1 MMFHEDFQFPHE
13 NVRPEYKLLEE
24 FLEEGEPMLNPYEI
38 ALMYQLHEQSERGTE
53 IDPYYPQSKTQNTHK
68 MSEWSVL
75 GTQMHYVQHPQRQNE
90 GLLLNQCEEK
100 IESQILGKM
109 ETPKLL
115 SLEGESEVINET
127 FSDRFEDVVHF
138 LHATEKFIDS
148 RDISTTYLG
157 VDNLTL
163 RDFHYAECSFP
174 IYSNSHTWGQLVG
187 GSPIDM
193 LIDSGASKCY
203 MSKTFFDKNPSLH
216 KLPRYQTN
224 IQGLRV
230 GSGELVPAHFLVPVV
245 FKIVRHKFEVLAL
258 VSDIKGRTDLVFGV
272 KNMFEVE
279 GELSCRNSEFRFLNR
294 AVPLFCTERFSL
306 KSGCKR
312 YVKLTAPFIHTLN
325 GYAIVKVFQGNQ
337 CYTMQIKL
345 TNNTAVI
352 DMVNNSKTTMY
363 FTREKAIGIVDIRSL
378 GYYNIKQSVLEY
390 NLGEHYEFANFNKLA
405 SVYED
410 MKLAKFQIKQ
420 REEAQKLR
428 KKKLEPEKTLV
439 DTEDPYPWLPADD
452 KRRKMSDDEI
462 IEKFVDL
469 TESDMTEEEKDEFIQ
484 ILKDHRD
491 AFSLRDEIGECP
503 NIRID
508 IDVIDDSPFFVRPF
522 PISEEDKPI
531 MDWQMKR
538 MVSLGIIKQGATSHT
553 SPVFL
558 IARKQTNDKRP
569 LVDFRLLN
577 TRVKR
582 QNTATPLLRD
592 IYQMLGASQSN
603 ILSCVDLKD
612 AFHSLRLTEKA
623 KDFCGILPY
632 FGSPHYKYEVMPMG
646 LSISPCK
653 WIEYI
658 GYVMENMPHKTN
670 YIAIMDDLLVH
681 SKKENHL
688 DRIVDLLKALIR
700 HGLKLSPKKCQFFKT
715 ELVYMGNVFKVK
727 KGKFVITPIKTRVDA
742 ILKTPTPQ
750 TAKECKSFCGVVN
763 YLSLFCPN
771 LQKLLAPIYDL
782 TRKGKP
788 FLWTDLH
795 QQAFDQIKG
804 LMAKSPVLSLP
815 DGTGRYT
822 LYSDT
827 SKTHAGSALWQM
839 QQGQNRLI
847 GYASKSLPK
856 ACVNYGITELEM
868 TGLLVNMENWKFY
881 LGRKDFDAAVDH
893 RAIPYIMKSKELPT
907 TDRIIRILQRLGRF
921 NFHLYY
927 VKGKDMIL
935 CDFLSRIKSDESDPN
950 NLIPI
955 AFHQMELEP
964 IQYDSNHILEYFY
977 RLEELGFNIVAEK
990 VSLENRYMIMTRRA
1004 AKETGTSMP
1013 EVHGANK
1020 PLDPNVKPEK
1030 DTGLQ
1035 KQVFTQPAAVKSNGP
1050 VAVATGPAPPTPY
1063 LPRVVPQIKLPV
1075 KVIPS
1080 IPATP
1085 PQIPATTPK
1094 IPQTPVHI
1102 RPNRVQISTPA
1113 TVPKI
1118 RPRQSVIT
1126 TPQSGV
1132 SAPATPRKQLFPDQQ
1147 TPAQTPAQTPDLS
1160 RVKKELLNIPRFDL
1174 DPDPED
1180 QRPGIPI
1187 PQTPFLHP
1195 TFQSPQQTQTGPV
1208 TVHDLKGDPWLDPR
1222 AEPPLEESAVDAQFR
1237 HPMQEDFII
1246 PPTLAEATRNKT
1258 LLAKDLPKQTDLDRL
1273 MKVINRK
1280 ILAQSRF
1287 PEPMKDLEASYIHS
1301 GFFKDIY
1308 EYIRYNKL
1316 PTNLAKAKQVQI
1328 NSINYFTLGSILFR
1342 LIPDKTGQMHPVM
1355 CIPPAK
1361 MDLILD
1367 YYHSSLLGGHQGMNK
1382 TLLTLQQRFFC
1393 PRMADYVRSYIVGCH
1408 VCQLFKHGKRFSRPF
1423 QHRKYDLNES
1433 TMTNISM
1440 DIKYMPTSENGYK
1453 YILVM
1458 LCEIS
1463 NFMVTAP
1470 LFTATSP
1477 EVCKALQ
1484 DNLISVFGTPVKLI
1498 CDQDPAFM
1506 SHLTQTMLQSYGTK
1520 LITVS
1525 PTNHKSLLAEHG
1537 IKSLANI
1544 MMKHLTGLGLDWD
1557 IYCKP
1562 AMLVYNSYATPN
1574 LADISPF
1581 ELVFGR
1587 KANICPEFEFKPQVP
1602 ITGTHKKAFEELQK
1616 KLKYFRQFLQKFREQ
1631 RHSLLNRD
1639 KEYQGYT
1646 AGQIVYLYFPGQSM
1660 LNTGSKKIRCEFVG
1674 PLAIW
1679 KCVSPNQFLLMSLDG
1694 KLYPYLIEETRIKPG
1709 FVRTSKGNVTHMS
1722 SLRQIIKSG
1731 ELLDEKQHVQ

>member
-1 MMFHEDFQFPHE
+1 
-13 NVRPEYKLLEE
+13 
-24 FLEEGEPMLNPYEI
+24 
-38 ALMYQLHEQSERGTE
+38 
-53 IDPYYPQSKTQNTHK
+53 
-68 MSEWSVL
+68 
-75 GTQMHYVQHPQRQNE
+75 
-90 GLLLNQCEEK
+90 
-100 IESQILGKM
+100 
-109 ETPKLL
+109 
-115 SLEGESEVINET
+115 
-127 FSDRFEDVVHF
+127 
-138 LHATEKFIDS
+138 
-148 RDISTTYLG
+148 
-157 VDNLTL
+157 
-163 RDFHYAECSFP
+163 
-174 IYSNSHTWGQLVG
+174 
-187 GSPIDM
+187 
-193 LIDSGASKCY
+193 
-203 MSKTFFDKNPSLH
+203 
-216 KLPRYQTN
+216 
-224 IQGLRV
+224 
-230 GSGELVPAHFLVPVV
+230 
-245 FKIVRHKFEVLAL
+245 
-258 VSDIKGRTDLVFGV
+258 
-272 KNMFEVE
+272 
-279 GELSCRNSEFRFLNR
+279 
-294 AVPLFCTERFSL
+294 
-306 KSGCKR
+306 
-312 YVKLTAPFIHTLN
+312 
-325 GYAIVKVFQGNQ
+325 
-337 CYTMQIKL
+337 
-345 TNNTAVI
+345 
-352 DMVNNSKTTMY
+352 MVNNSKTTLY
-363 FTREKAIGIVDIRSL
+363 FTRERAIGIVDIRSL
-378 GYYNIKQSVLEY
+378 GFYNIKQSVLEY
-390 NLGEHYEFANFNKLA
+390 NLGQHYEFASFNKLA

-410 MKLAKFQIKQ
+410 MKLAKYQIKQ
-420 REEAQKLR
+420 KEKKREKGRKLKR
-428 KKKLEPEKTLV
+428 KIEDPEKVAV
-439 DTEDPYPWLPADD
+439 DLEDPYPWLPKDD

-469 TESDMTEEEKDEFIQ
+469 TKSDMTDEEKDEFIQ
-484 ILKDHRD
+484 ILKEHRD

-558 IARKQTNDKRP
+558 IARKQTQDKRP

-592 IYQMLGASQSN
+592 IYQMLGASKSN
-603 ILSCVDLKD
+603 IMSCVDLKD
-612 AFHSLRLTEKA
+612 AFHSLRLTETA

-658 GYVMENMPHKTN
+658 GYVMENMSHKHN

-681 SKKENHL
+681 SRKEKHL
-688 DRIVDLLKALIR
+688 DRIVDLLKALIK

-715 ELVYMGNVFKVK
+715 ELVYMGNVFKVE
-727 KGKFVITPIKTRVDA
+727 KGKFVITPIKTRVEA
-742 ILKTPTPQ
+742 ILKTPTPT

-771 LQKLLAPIYDL
+771 LQKLLAPVYDL

-795 QQAFDQIKG
+795 QQAFDTIKE
-804 LMAKSPVLSLP
+804 LLAKPPVLNLP
-815 DGTGRYT
+815 DNTGRYT

-839 QQGQNRLI
+839 QQGQNKLI

-935 CDFLSRIKSDESDPN
+935 CDFLSRIKSDDSDPH

-964 IQYDSNHILEYFY
+964 IQYNPNQILEQFYF
-977 RLEELGFNIVAEK
+977 LEELGYKIIAEEI
-990 VSLENRYMIMTRRA
+990 SQENSYMIMTRRA
-1004 AKETGTSMP
+1004 AKQTGANLP

-1020 PLDPNVKPEK
+1020 PLDPDLKPEK
-1030 DTGLQ
+1030 DKSLQ
-1035 KQVFTQPAAVKSNGP
+1035 KQVFLQPTNVKPNGP
-1050 VAVATGPAPPTPY
+1050 VAIATGPAPPTPY
-1063 LPRVVPQIKLPV
+1063 LPRAIPQIRLPV
-1075 KVIPS
+1075 KVAP
-1080 IPATP
+1080 PTP
-1085 PQIPATTPK
+1085 HTLVRISMLTPR
-1094 IPQTPVHI
+1094 IPQTPVQMRPI
-1102 RPNRVQISTPA
+1102 RPSLATPA
-1113 TVPKI
+1113 TVPKAMS
-1118 RPRQSVIT
+1118 RPLIQM
-1126 TPQSGV
+1126 TPLRGV
-1132 SAPATPRKQLFPDQQ
+1132 SAPATPRKQLFLPQQ
-1147 TPAQTPAQTPDLS
+1147 SPIQTSAQIPDLS
-1160 RVKKELLNIPRFDL
+1160 GVKREPIDIPRFDL
-1174 DPDPED
+1174 EPDLEGQKPSL
-1180 QRPGIPI
+1180 PV
-1187 PQTPFLHP
+1187 PQTPFIHP
-1195 TFQSPQQTQTGPV
+1195 TFQSPQKPPTTQA
-1208 TVHDLKGDPWLDPR
+1208 TVQDLKGDPWLDPR
-1222 AEPPLEESAVDAQFR
+1222 AEPPLEESSVDAQFR

-1246 PPTLAEATRNKT
+1246 PPTLAEAFKNKT
-1258 LLAKDLPKQTDLDRL
+1258 LLAKDLPKQTDIDRL
-1273 MKVINRK
+1273 MKVLNRK
-1280 ILAQSRF
+1280 ILAHSRF

-1316 PTNLAKAKQVQI
+1316 LTNLAKAKQVQI

-1342 LIPDKTGQMHPVM
+1342 LIPDKSGQMNPVM
-1355 CIPPAK
+1355 YIPPSK

-1382 TLLTLQQRFFC
+1382 TLLTIQQRFFC
-1393 PRMADYVRSYIVGCH
+1393 PRMADYVRSYIIGCH

-1423 QHRKYDLNES
+1423 QQRKYDLNEP
-1433 TMTNISM
+1433 TMSNISM
-1440 DIKYMPTSENGYK
+1440 DIKYMPNSENGFN

-1470 LFTATSP
+1470 LYTATSP
-1477 EVCKALQ
+1477 EICKALQ
-1484 DNLISVFGTPVKLI
+1484 DNLISVFGTLVKLI

-1506 SHLTQTMLQSYGTK
+1506 SHLTQTMLQSYRTK

-1544 MMKHLTGLGLDWD
+1544 IMKHLTGLGLDWD

-1562 AMLVYNSYATPN
+1562 AMLVYNSYASPN

-1587 KANICPEFEFKPQVP
+1587 KANLCPEFEFKPHIP
-1602 ITGTHKKAFEELQK
+1602 ITGTHKQAYEELQK
-1616 KLKYFRQFLQKFREQ
+1616 KLKYF
-1631 RHSLLNRD
+1631 
-1639 KEYQGYT
+1639 
-1646 AGQIVYLYFPGQSM
+1646 
-1660 LNTGSKKIRCEFVG
+1660 
-1674 PLAIW
+1674 
-1679 KCVSPNQFLLMSLDG
+1679 
-1694 KLYPYLIEETRIKPG
+1694 
-1709 FVRTSKGNVTHMS
+1709 
-1722 SLRQIIKSG
+1722 
-1731 ELLDEKQHVQ
+1731 